1 MAKRNSRPGSNR
13 ALFVVIVGLA
23 AAIVLCGLL
32 TQSFGWT
39 RVCGSGVLIIGA
51 IWLLLANDRRWPV
64 IVLLLGLALFFA
76 DALLALLPAA
86 PR

>member
-1 MAKRNSRPGSNR
+1 MAKRSSRPGSNR

-39 RVCGSGVLIIGA
+39 RICGSGILIVGA
-51 IWLLLANDRRWPV
+51 IWFLLANDRRWPA
-64 IVLLLGLALFFA
+64 IVLLLGLALFFS

-86 PR
+86 PK

>member
-1 MAKRNSRPGSNR
+1 MTKRSSKPGSNR

-39 RVCGSGVLIIGA
+39 RVCGSGILIVGA
-51 IWLLLANDRRWPV
+51 VWFVLANDRKWPAV
-64 IVLLLGLALFFA
+64 ILLLGLALFFA
-76 DALLALLPAA
+76 DALLALLPVA
-86 PR
+86 PK

>member
-1 MAKRNSRPGSNR
+1 MTKRSSKPGNNR

-39 RVCGSGVLIIGA
+39 RVCGSGILIVGA
-51 IWLLLANDRRWPV
+51 VWFVLANDRKWPAV
-64 IVLLLGLALFFA
+64 ILLLGLALFFA
-76 DALLALLPAA
+76 DALLALLPVA
-86 PR
+86 PK